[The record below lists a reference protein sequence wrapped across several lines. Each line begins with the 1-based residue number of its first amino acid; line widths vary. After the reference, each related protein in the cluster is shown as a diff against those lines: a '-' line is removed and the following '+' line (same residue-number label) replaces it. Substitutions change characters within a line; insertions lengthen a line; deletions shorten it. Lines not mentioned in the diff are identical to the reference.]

1 MPQLEKLIN
10 PKTIAVIGGGAWCE
24 AVLQQNRKIGFSGEL
39 WPVHPTRQEVA
50 GITTFPSV
58 EALPS
63 APDAAFVGV
72 NRHST
77 VQIVAQLSSM
87 GAGGAVCFASG
98 FMESD
103 DGAELSKQ
111 LLDAAGD
118 MPILGPN
125 CYGSLN
131 ALDNVSLWPDQ
142 HGLKPVDSG
151 VAIIMQ
157 SSNIALNLTMQ
168 RRGLPI
174 AHLITV
180 GNQAQLG
187 IADIA
192 RQLLRDERVT
202 ALGLYIESFGDVRS
216 FEALAK
222 EASVLNKSIVAFKV
236 GASVEAR
243 RATISHTASL
253 AGSTAGAEA
262 LLRRLGIASVSSV
275 ATFLEALKILHCF
288 GALPDKNIAS
298 LSCSGGEAS
307 VMADSAMRAGL
318 NFPVLNDGQI
328 ATLKQYLSPM
338 VKLVNPLDYH
348 TNIWRDE
355 AAMTNV
361 FAAMSGT
368 NIDLSLIVLDFPRD
382 DTCDPSDWNIVV
394 DAVLNAATDTGR
406 KYGIIASMP
415 ENLPEAVALNLLE
428 NGIVPLCDFD
438 HACDAIHAVS
448 TILKPDPEPVLLSQ
462 EVGNLTVLSE
472 ASAKEELA
480 LAGLEVPH
488 SVAGISIQELS
499 KHAPK
504 DGELLVLKGEGVAHK
519 TEAGAVALSISSR
532 EELLEEATKMSA
544 ERFLIE
550 EMITGMIAE
559 LLIGV
564 VRDPAHGFVLTIA
577 AGGTLTELLDDK
589 HCLLLPTNRRA
600 IEETLAGLKVCA
612 LLDGYRGGP
621 PAHKASFIDT
631 IMKLQS
637 YVIANC
643 EHIEEIEIN
652 PLICTSTRA
661 VVADALLVK
670 GYA

>member
-1 MPQLEKLIN
+1 MPQLDKLIS
-10 PKTIAVIGGGAWCE
+10 PKTVAVIGGGAWCE

-39 WPVHPTRQEVA
+39 WPVHPTRHEVA
-50 GITTFPSV
+50 GITAFPSV

-77 VQIVAQLSSM
+77 IETVAQLSSI

-98 FMESD
+98 FMEAD
-103 DGAELSKQ
+103 DGTELNKQ
-111 LLDAAGD
+111 LLDAAGE

-131 ALDNVSLWPDQ
+131 ALDNVALWPDQ

-192 RQLLRDERVT
+192 RQMLRDERVT
-202 ALGLYIESFGDVRS
+202 ALGLYIESFGDVRT

-222 EASVLNKSIVAFKV
+222 EASKLNKSIVAFKV
-236 GASVEAR
+236 GASKEAR

-253 AGSTAGAEA
+253 AGSNAGAEA
-262 LLRRLGIASVSSV
+262 LLRRLGMASVASV

-288 GALPDKNIAS
+288 GTLPGKNIAS

-307 VMADSAMRAGL
+307 VVADSAMRAGL
-318 NFPVLNDGQI
+318 MFPSLGDGQI

-361 FAAMSGT
+361 FAAMSGN

-382 DTCDPSDWNIVV
+382 DVCDPKDWNIVL
-394 DAVLNAATDTGR
+394 DAVLNAATKTGR
-406 KYGIIASMP
+406 KYGVIASMP
-415 ENLPEAVALNLLE
+415 ENLPEAVASKLLD

-438 HACDAIHAVS
+438 HACDAIYAVS
-448 TILKPDPEPVLLSQ
+448 TILKPNPEPILLSRQ
-462 EVGNLTVLSE
+462 VENPKVFSE

-480 LAGLEVPH
+480 LAGIEVPH
-488 SVAGISIQELS
+488 SVGGISKQELI

-504 DGELLVLKGEGVAHK
+504 EGGLLVLKGEGVAHK

-532 EELLEEATKMSA
+532 EELVQAAAKMSA
-544 ERFLIE
+544 ERFLVE
-550 EMITGMIAE
+550 EMITGVIAE

-589 HCLLLPTNRRA
+589 QCLLLPTNKDA
-600 IEETLAGLKVCA
+600 INEALAGLKISA
-612 LLDGYRGGP
+612 LLDGYRGGQ
-621 PAHKASFIDT
+621 PANKASIVDA
-631 IMKLQS
+631 ILKLQS
-637 YVIANC
+637 YVITNC
-643 EHIEEIEIN
+643 GHIEEVEIN

-670 GYA
+670 GCA

>member
-1 MPQLEKLIN
+1 
-10 PKTIAVIGGGAWCE
+10 
-24 AVLQQNRKIGFSGEL
+24 
-39 WPVHPTRQEVA
+39 
-50 GITTFPSV
+50 
-58 EALPS
+58 
-63 APDAAFVGV
+63 
-72 NRHST
+72 
-77 VQIVAQLSSM
+77 
-87 GAGGAVCFASG
+87 
-98 FMESD
+98 
-103 DGAELSKQ
+103 
-111 LLDAAGD
+111 
-118 MPILGPN
+118 
-125 CYGSLN
+125 
-131 ALDNVSLWPDQ
+131 
-142 HGLKPVDSG
+142 
-151 VAIIMQ
+151 
-157 SSNIALNLTMQ
+157 IALNLTMQ

-202 ALGLYIESFGDVRS
+202 ALGLYIESFGDIRS

-222 EASVLNKSIVAFKV
+222 EASVQNKSIVAFIV
-236 GASVEAR
+236 GASEEAR

-262 LLRRLGIASVSSV
+262 LLRRLGMASVSSV

-288 GALPDKNIAS
+288 GVVPGKNSAS

-318 NFPVLNDGQI
+318 NFPVLDDGQI

-338 VKLVNPLDYH
+338 VKLANPLDYH

-361 FAAMSGT
+361 FAAMSGN

-394 DAVLNAATDTGR
+394 DAVFKAATDTGG

-448 TILKPDPEPVLLSQ
+448 TILKPNTEPVLLSH
-462 EVGNLTVLSE
+462 EVENPTVLSE

-488 SVAGISIQELS
+488 SVAGISIQELD

-504 DGELLVLKGEGVAHK
+504 EGELLVLKGEGVAHK

-532 EELLEEATKMSA
+532 EELLQAAAKMSA

-589 HCLLLPTNRRA
+589 QCLLLPTNKQA
-600 IEETLAGLKVCA
+600 IDEALASLKICA
-612 LLDGYRGGP
+612 LLDGYRGGQ
-621 PAHKASFIDT
+621 PANKANIIDT

-637 YVIANC
+637 YVITNC
-643 EHIEEIEIN
+643 KHVEEIEIN

-670 GYA
+670 G

>member
-1 MPQLEKLIN
+1 MAELDRLIS
-10 PKTIAVIGGGAWCE
+10 PKSIAVIGGGAWCE
-24 AVLQQNRKIGFSGEL
+24 AVIEQNKKFGFSGEL

-50 GITTFPSV
+50 GIAAIPSID
-58 EALPS
+58 ALPS

-77 VQIVAQLSSM
+77 IEAVAQLNSM

-98 FMESD
+98 FMEAD
-103 DGAELSKQ
+103 DGAELSNQ

-131 ALDNVSLWPDQ
+131 ALDGVALWPDQ

-168 RRGLPI
+168 KRGLPI

-192 RQLLRDERVT
+192 RQILRDARVT
-202 ALGLYIESFGDVRS
+202 ALGLYIESFGDVRI

-222 EASVLNKSIVAFKV
+222 EAAALNKPIVAFKV
-236 GASVEAR
+236 GASEEAR
-243 RATISHTASL
+243 RATLSHTASL
-253 AGSTAGAEA
+253 AGSSAGALA
-262 LLRRLGIASVSSV
+262 LLSRLGMASVSSIG
-275 ATFLEALKILHCF
+275 TFLETLKVLHCF
-288 GALPDKNIAS
+288 GVLPGKNIAS
-298 LSCSGGEAS
+298 VSCSGGEAS

-318 NFPVLNDGQI
+318 NFPALEEGQV
-328 ATLKQYLSPM
+328 AALKQHLSPM

-355 AAMTNV
+355 TAMTNV
-361 FAAMSGT
+361 FTAMSGE
-368 NIDLSLIVLDFPRD
+368 NIDVSLIVLDFPRND
-382 DTCDPSDWNIVV
+382 ICDPKDWDIVV

-415 ENLPEAVALNLLE
+415 ENIPEAVASKLLD

-438 HACDAIHAVS
+438 HACNAIHAVS
-448 TILKPDPEPVLLSQ
+448 TISSPNPEPILLSR
-462 EVGNLTVLSE
+462 EVRNPNVLSE

-480 LAGLEVPH
+480 LAGMEIPH
-488 SVAGISIQELS
+488 SVAGILKNDLI
-499 KHAPK
+499 KHTPIEGA
-504 DGELLVLKGEGVAHK
+504 LLVLKGEGVAHK
-519 TEAGAVALSISSR
+519 TEAGAVSLDISSR
-532 EELLEEATKMSA
+532 EELLEAAEKMSA
-544 ERFLIE
+544 EQFLVE
-550 EMITGMIAE
+550 EMITGKIAE

-564 VRDPAHGFVLTIA
+564 VRDPAHGFVLTMA

-589 HCLLLPTNRRA
+589 QSMLIPASREA
-600 IEETLAGLKVCA
+600 IDGALSGLKICA
-612 LLDGYRGGP
+612 LLDGYRGGKI
-621 PAHKASFIDT
+621 ANKASIIDA
-631 IMKLQS
+631 ILKLQS

-643 EHIEEIEIN
+643 ENIEEIEIN

-670 GYA
+670 GCT